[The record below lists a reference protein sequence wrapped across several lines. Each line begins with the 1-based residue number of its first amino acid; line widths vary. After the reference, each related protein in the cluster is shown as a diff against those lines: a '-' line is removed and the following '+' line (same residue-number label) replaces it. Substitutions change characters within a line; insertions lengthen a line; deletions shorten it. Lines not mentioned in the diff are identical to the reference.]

1 MHGVIPAKA
10 GIQACQE
17 LWIPVSTGMTETD
30 MEIEKQIEAVL
41 FWKGEPMTFP
51 ELCRALKLP
60 SNEVKKGLAILKE
73 KMQTRGLVL
82 IQTEEEVALVTAPE
96 THELIER
103 LRKEELS
110 KELGKAALETLSI
123 VLYKGKASRRDIEY
137 IRGVNS
143 TAILR
148 SLLIRG
154 LVERK
159 QSESDERV
167 FLYHPTV
174 ELVSLLGIRD
184 VEELPEFASVKAEL
198 ATAEAAAVKATEE
211 LPLSSEDA
219 AAGTTENHA

>member
-1 MHGVIPAKA
+1 M
-10 GIQACQE
+10 
-17 LWIPVSTGMTETD
+17 ET
-30 MEIEKQIEAVL
+30 EKQIEAVL
-41 FWKGEPMTFP
+41 FWRGEPMTLP

-60 SNEVKKGLAILKE
+60 SVEVKKGLDLLKQKLE
-73 KMQTRGLVL
+73 GRGLCLVQNEDE
-82 IQTEEEVALVTAPE
+82 IALVTTPE

-110 KELGKAALETLSI
+110 RELGKAALETLSI

-154 LVERK
+154 LIERRP
-159 QSESDERV
+159 SETDERI

-174 ELVSLLGIRD
+174 ELVSMLGVAN
-184 VEELPEFASVKAEL
+184 VEDLPEFAAVRTEL
-198 ATAEAAAVKATEE
+198 ETAQAEATKISETIPSAAVEADEMSDE
-211 LPLSSEDA
+211 PSDNA
-219 AAGTTENHA
+219 